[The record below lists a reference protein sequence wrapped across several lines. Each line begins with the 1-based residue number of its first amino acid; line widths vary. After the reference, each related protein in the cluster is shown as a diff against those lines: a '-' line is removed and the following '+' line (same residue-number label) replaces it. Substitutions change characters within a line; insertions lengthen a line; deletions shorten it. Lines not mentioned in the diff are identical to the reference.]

1 VIIGFNT
8 DVRHRGRVFHAQT
21 EDKGLENPLI
31 ETLVYTK
38 GQIHEAH
45 HTRYDDVIAA
55 GYDEKR
61 VIQLME
67 DQHRRVIA
75 LIKSGHYLTEEEK
88 AQVEKE
94 RAEKERAIGAM
105 TQDERFLDEIVRDWI
120 NNEMEQEE
128 VELIMSTGSEIMAGH
143 PVQLRLKATKSIS
156 RGMIAGAKIVIR
168 LISTTTEPR
177 MLFEGET
184 DRMGECIAGFALPQ
198 ADGAHMAI
206 IVRADSTFG
215 SAELRQLVTK

>member
-1 VIIGFNT
+1 MIIGFNT
-8 DVRHRGRVFHAQT
+8 DVKHRGHVFHAQT

-45 HTRYDDVIAA
+45 HTRYDDIIAS

-75 LIKSGHYLTEEEK
+75 LIKSGHYLSEDEK
-88 AQVEKE
+88 AQLEAE
-94 RAEKERAIGAM
+94 RVAKERAIGAM
-105 TQDERFLDEIVRDWI
+105 TQDERSLDEIVCDWI
-120 NNEMEQEE
+120 NNDMEHEE
-128 VELIMSTGSEIMAGH
+128 VELIMSTGSEIIAGQ
-143 PVQLRLKATKSIS
+143 PVELRLKASKNIS
-156 RGMIAGAKIVIR
+156 RGVVAGAKIGIR
-168 LISTTTEPR
+168 LISTTADPR
-177 MLFEGET
+177 LLFEGQT
-184 DRMGECIAGFALPQ
+184 DRMGECVALFQLPP

-206 IVRADSTFG
+206 IVRADSDFG
-215 SAELRQLVTK
+215 TAELRQLVTK

>member
-1 VIIGFNT
+1 MIIGFNT
-8 DVRHRGRVFHAQT
+8 DVKHRGHVFHAQT

-45 HTRYDDVIAA
+45 HTRYDDIIAS
-55 GYDEKR
+55 GYDEKV
-61 VIQLME
+61 VIRLME

-75 LIKSGHYLTEEEK
+75 LIKTGHYLTDEEK
-88 AQVEKE
+88 VQVEKE
-94 RAEKERAIGAM
+94 RAEKDRAIGSM

-128 VELIMSTGSEIMAGH
+128 VELIMSTGSEIVAGL
-143 PVQLRLKATKSIS
+143 PVELRLKASKNIS
-156 RGMIAGAKIVIR
+156 RGVVAGAKIVIR
-168 LISTTTEPR
+168 LISTTAEPR
-177 MLFEGET
+177 VLFEGET
-184 DRMGECIAGFALPQ
+184 DRMGECVAGFALPA

-206 IVRADSTFG
+206 IVRADSDFG